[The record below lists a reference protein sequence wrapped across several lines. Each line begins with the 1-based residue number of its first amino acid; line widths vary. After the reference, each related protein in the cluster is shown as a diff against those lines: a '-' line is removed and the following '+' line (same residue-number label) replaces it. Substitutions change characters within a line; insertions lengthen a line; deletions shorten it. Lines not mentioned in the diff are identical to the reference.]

1 MNDLSDFKGRATG
14 VNRGKP
20 GCIGLI
26 PLGSVPAIVC
36 KAVVSH
42 IRKVCRLDGV
52 IFPPLP
58 EPCYAYDPL
67 RNQYNAAVI
76 IDRLEK
82 TEAHDCVKLLGL
94 MNLDLFI
101 PIFTHVFGEARQG
114 GRCAVVSMFRLG
126 QASREISPNQD
137 LILERTTKVALHELG
152 HLFRIPHCTTPS
164 CLMRFS
170 MDLMELDAMP
180 IRFCRYCDAFF

>member
-1 MNDLSDFKGRATG
+1 VNDLSVLKSRTMAVSRAK
-14 VNRGKP
+14 R

-26 PLGSVPAIVC
+26 PIGSVPAIAC
-36 KAVVSH
+36 KAIVSH

-52 IFPPLP
+52 IFPALP
-58 EPCYAYDPL
+58 EPAYAHDPV
-67 RNQYNAAVI
+67 RNQYDAAVI
-76 IDRLEK
+76 IDCLERM
-82 TEAHDCVKLLGL
+82 EGYGCVKLIGL

-101 PIFTHVFGEARQG
+101 PIFTHVFGEARDG

-126 QASREISPNQD
+126 HESQGIRPDQD
-137 LILERTTKVALHELG
+137 LILERTVKVAVHELG
-152 HLFRIPHCTTPS
+152 HLFRVPHCADPA

-180 IRFCRYCDAFF
+180 IRFCRYCNAFF